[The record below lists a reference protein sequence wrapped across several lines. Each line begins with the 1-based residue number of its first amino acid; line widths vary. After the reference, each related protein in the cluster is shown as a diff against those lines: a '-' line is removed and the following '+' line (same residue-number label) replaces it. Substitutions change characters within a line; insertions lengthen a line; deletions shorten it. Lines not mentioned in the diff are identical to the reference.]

1 MLELDCTMARSQ
13 QPGSII
19 QQMLSQK
26 PKKSESAL
34 FEEVFAPDFKVFFF
48 KDQMKLFQFA
58 SSTQNRSTKETERTK
73 LLLAI
78 MIRAHH

>member
-1 MLELDCTMARSQ
+1 MTVLELDCTMARSQ

-34 FEEVFAPDFKVFFF
+34 FEEVFAPDFKVFF
-48 KDQMKLFQFA
+48 
-58 SSTQNRSTKETERTK
+58 
-73 LLLAI
+73 
-78 MIRAHH
+78 